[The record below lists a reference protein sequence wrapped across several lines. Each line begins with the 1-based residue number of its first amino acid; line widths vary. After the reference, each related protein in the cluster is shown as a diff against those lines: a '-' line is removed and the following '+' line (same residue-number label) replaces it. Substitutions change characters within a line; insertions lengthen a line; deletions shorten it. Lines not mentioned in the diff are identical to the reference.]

1 MSIYAIFN
9 NLPAL
14 LVVVPLLLAPIAALI
29 PVGRLALGADAAWH
43 GCFGDCRDPAVQCD
57 RQRHPHHLFSGQL
70 AASLGIEFV
79 VDSATSL
86 TVMVMTTL
94 AFLAT
99 LFAGRALAAEIAAK
113 DVGKAYAAWLLAC
126 GGLYGLVMT
135 ADAFNLFVFLEISAL
150 ASVILIALGA
160 GQDRRALIAAYN
172 YLVIGAVGATFY
184 VIGVGFIY
192 AVTGSL
198 NMADLAERIPAVDAS
213 SIIFIGF
220 GFMVAG
226 MLVKAAV
233 FPVHIWLPAA
243 YSYAP
248 SAVSTLLAAIATKAA
263 IYVLARIVFTIFG
276 GVPEITA
283 LALEWVVVPLSI
295 AGIFV
300 GTVMAIYERDLK
312 KMLAFSSIAQIGYI
326 TLGIGIAT
334 GAGIAA
340 GFIHIGNH
348 ALIKGGLFMAV
359 GGIFLAT
366 GSRVSVESM
375 TGIGRKMP
383 LTATAFLICG
393 LSLIGLPL
401 TAGFISKLYLV
412 RALLDNDN
420 LVIVGLVLASSALSV
435 MYLWKI
441 VEVMW
446 VRPAAIDTLEISE
459 RRRSISRSGSSRLPI
474 SGWGLMPAGWSGL
487 PRPRRP
493 HCWEQ
498 EDERNDAPDDAADV
512 WRDSDCDWPSG
523 AAAGGAADA
532 IAGGAQFVARRR
544 RTAWRNRHFCRGT
557 ACGWRSAG
565 R

>member
-14 LVVVPLLLAPIAALI
+14 LVVVPLLLSPIATVI
-29 PVGRLALGADAAWH
+29 PIGRLAWVVAL
-43 GCFGDCRDPAVQCD
+43 FG
-57 RQRHPHHLFSGQL
+57 SGVSVIVAIL
-70 AASLGIEFV
+70 LCSVTASGIRITYFMGNWPPPWGIEFV

-99 LFAGRALAAEIAAK
+99 LFADRALSAEIAAK
-113 DVGKAYAAWLLAC
+113 DVGKAYSAWLLAC

-160 GQDRRALIAAYN
+160 GRDRRALIAAYN

-198 NMADLAERIPAVDAS
+198 NMADLADRIPDVEAR
-213 SIIFIGF
+213 SIVFIGF

-276 GVPEITA
+276 GVPEVTA

-300 GTVMAIYERDLK
+300 GTIMAIYERDLK

-334 GAGIAA
+334 SAGIAA

-366 GSRVSVESM
+366 GSRVSVMSM

-446 VRPAAIDTLEISE
+446 VRPAPVDALEINE
-459 RRRSISRSGSSRLPI
+459 RPALYIPVWIIAIANIWL
-474 SGWGLMPAGWSGL
+474 GL
-487 PRPRRP
+487 
-493 HCWEQ
+493 
-498 EDERNDAPDDAADV
+498 DASWLV
-512 WRDSDCDWPSG
+512 G
-523 AAAGGAADA
+523 AAEAAAASLLGTGG
-532 IAGGAQFVARRR
+532 
-544 RTAWRNRHFCRGT
+544 
-557 ACGWRSAG
+557 
-565 R
+565 

>member
-14 LVVVPLLLAPIAALI
+14 LVIVPLLLAPIAALI
-29 PVGRLALGADAAWH
+29 PVGRLAWVLTLLGTGVSVIVAILLCSVTAS
-43 GCFGDCRDPAVQCD
+43 GIR
-57 RQRHPHHLFSGQL
+57 LFSGNWPPPW
-70 AASLGIEFV
+70 GIEFV

-99 LFAGRALAAEIAAK
+99 LFAGRALAVEIAAK

-198 NMADLAERIPAVDAS
+198 NMADLAERDPDVEAS

-248 SAVSTLLAAIATKAA
+248 SAVSTC
-263 IYVLARIVFTIFG
+263 
-276 GVPEITA
+276 
-283 LALEWVVVPLSI
+283 W
-295 AGIFV
+295 
-300 GTVMAIYERDLK
+300 
-312 KMLAFSSIAQIGYI
+312 
-326 TLGIGIAT
+326 
-334 GAGIAA
+334 
-340 GFIHIGNH
+340 
-348 ALIKGGLFMAV
+348 
-359 GGIFLAT
+359 
-366 GSRVSVESM
+366 
-375 TGIGRKMP
+375 
-383 LTATAFLICG
+383 
-393 LSLIGLPL
+393 
-401 TAGFISKLYLV
+401 
-412 RALLDNDN
+412 
-420 LVIVGLVLASSALSV
+420 
-435 MYLWKI
+435 
-441 VEVMW
+441 
-446 VRPAAIDTLEISE
+446 
-459 RRRSISRSGSSRLPI
+459 RRSRQRQRSMS
-474 SGWGLMPAGWSGL
+474 
-487 PRPRRP
+487 
-493 HCWEQ
+493 
-498 EDERNDAPDDAADV
+498 
-512 WRDSDCDWPSG
+512 WRG
-523 AAAGGAADA
+523 
-532 IAGGAQFVARRR
+532 
-544 RTAWRNRHFCRGT
+544 
-557 ACGWRSAG
+557 
-565 R
+565 